1 MVVQRPKLADL
12 EAAVYIWYTT
22 RIAKD
27 ISSTYTELR
36 RELDRRFEEAE
47 IALNGL
53 AQQYIVWMNEDSRMR
68 EAKPEVAAKP
78 YINEVKNAAG
88 ETTGIRID

>member
-27 ISSTYTELR
+27 ISSTNTELR

-47 IALNGL
+47 IA
-53 AQQYIVWMNEDSRMR
+53 
-68 EAKPEVAAKP
+68 
-78 YINEVKNAAG
+78 
-88 ETTGIRID
+88 